1 MKNMKK
7 LLIVLICFCAAG
19 VVLTLV
25 MCGITT
31 TLNAHRKSIL
41 NTIPY
46 ERLPDAKDSREHN
59 ESLTKWSYAFNI
71 LLCMVLCILFCVNLA
86 WVRSSIAKE

>member
-1 MKNMKK
+1 MEK
-7 LLIVLICFCAAG
+7 LLIFLICSCAAG
-19 VVLTLV
+19 FVLTGV
-25 MCGITT
+25 MCGITFIT
-31 TLNAHRKSIL
+31 NACRNSIL
-41 NTIPY
+41 KSIPY

-59 ESLTKWSYAFNI
+59 ESLTKWSYVFNI